1 MRSNF
6 YAQANTTLLVNGIN
20 VGGLAEGDCI
30 RIKADG
36 GAAIRTKGADGPSL
50 SISSFQG
57 GTLEFDLKP
66 TSPALGIMYALW
78 QSQQSLGG
86 AVGPFAI
93 IVMTGVQE
101 VIAAV
106 GMFGDLPQFSTGGPQ
121 MQPRKFMLECTAL
134 KLDLSS
140 VESIAGGSVA
150 AALA

>member
-57 GTLEFDLKP
+57 GTMEFDLKP
-66 TSPALGIMYALW
+66 TSPALGIM
-78 QSQQSLGG
+78 
-86 AVGPFAI
+86 
-93 IVMTGVQE
+93 
-101 VIAAV
+101 
-106 GMFGDLPQFSTGGPQ
+106 
-121 MQPRKFMLECTAL
+121 
-134 KLDLSS
+134 
-140 VESIAGGSVA
+140 
-150 AALA
+150 

>member
-1 MRSNF
+1 M
-6 YAQANTTLLVNGIN
+6 
-20 VGGLAEGDCI
+20 
-30 RIKADG
+30 
-36 GAAIRTKGADGPSL
+36 
-50 SISSFQG
+50 
-57 GTLEFDLKP
+57 
-66 TSPALGIMYALW
+66 
-78 QSQQSLGG
+78 
-86 AVGPFAI
+86 GPFNI

-140 VESIAGGSVA
+140 VKPIIGNTVV